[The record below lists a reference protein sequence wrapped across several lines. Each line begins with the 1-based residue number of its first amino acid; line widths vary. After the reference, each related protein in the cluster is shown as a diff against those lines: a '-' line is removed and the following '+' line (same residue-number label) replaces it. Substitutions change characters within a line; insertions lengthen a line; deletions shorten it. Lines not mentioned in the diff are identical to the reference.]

1 MCHVAVKLV
10 LKVITPNG
18 IDLEK
23 KIDSVAIP
31 TEIGEIEILP
41 SHRPLVTILV
51 PGGLVLKDGQEHV
64 TYAVDQGFVR
74 VSNDVVSIITD
85 ELLNMSEAD
94 SAEIERA
101 TKRAEQ
107 ALEDARNSRS
117 AMDPME
123 IERLE
128 AKVRYQMAKK
138 LICKH

>member
-1 MCHVAVKLV
+1 MKLV

-18 IDLEK
+18 VDLEEK
-23 KIDSVAIP
+23 VDSVAIP

-41 SHRPLVTILV
+41 NHRPIVTILV
-51 PGGLVLKDGQEHV
+51 PGGLVLKNGEKRAV
-64 TYAVDQGFVR
+64 YAVDQGFAR
-74 VSNDVVSIITD
+74 VSGDVVSIITD
-85 ELLNMSEAD
+85 ELLNMNEAD
-94 SAEIERA
+94 IAEIERA

-107 ALEDARNSRS
+107 ALSDARNSRS

-138 LICKH
+138 LIYKR